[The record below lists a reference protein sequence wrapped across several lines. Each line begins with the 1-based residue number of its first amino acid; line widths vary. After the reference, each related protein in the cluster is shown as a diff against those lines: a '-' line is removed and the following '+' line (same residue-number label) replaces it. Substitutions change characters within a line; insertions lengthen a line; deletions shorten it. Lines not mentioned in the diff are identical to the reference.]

1 MNKLDQLIEDRA
13 LQLFMEQGLNV
24 ETAKA
29 KVKELKICVDRG
41 YNTRVQI
48 LSLIKVAKVSA

>member
-1 MNKLDQLIEDRA
+1 
-13 LQLFMEQGLNV
+13 MEQGLNV